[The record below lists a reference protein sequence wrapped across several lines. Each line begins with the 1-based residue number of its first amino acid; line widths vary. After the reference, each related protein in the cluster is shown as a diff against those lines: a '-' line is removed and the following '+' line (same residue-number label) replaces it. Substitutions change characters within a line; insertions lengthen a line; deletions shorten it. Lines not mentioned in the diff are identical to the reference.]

1 MARIGEGLFRLAVEG
16 DYINKAVSLGV
27 RSREPL
33 KSMSAS
39 TDFTGP
45 IALAQ
50 PDSTVEPRGTEATL
64 KGILQ
69 SGIVNAKNAY
79 GDLYWKSAVT
89 NVAQNYEKQLK
100 NWKATRIDTIQI
112 WTNKLENL
120 RKNLNAAKAEEAAA
134 KRLPKDDKSKKKLD
148 SATTKVQNIKGKMDK
163 WLRDYSLDPMAKAA
177 EKYTSFTLGDKS
189 AKEKIEELENA
200 VHKIRDALKA
210 EGSFEIEKEKAIKEA
225 QALVKKAVKS
235 AVDEGWKAKSIK
247 DRKKY
252 GLDDLNDQ
260 KK

>member
-1 MARIGEGLFRLAVEG
+1 M
-16 DYINKAVSLGV
+16 K
-27 RSREPL
+27 P
-33 KSMSAS
+33 MSAS

-69 SGIVNAKNAY
+69 SGLVNAKEKY

-89 NVAQNYEKQLK
+89 NVAQNYENQLK

-120 RKNLNAAKAEEAAA
+120 RKNLIAAKAEEAAA

-200 VHKIRDALKA
+200 VHKIRDALAKG
-210 EGSFEIEKEKAIKEA
+210 GSFEIEKEKAIEEA

-235 AVDEGWKAKSIK
+235 AVNEGWKAKSIK

-252 GLDDLNDQ
+252 GLDPP
-260 KK
+260 KKNE